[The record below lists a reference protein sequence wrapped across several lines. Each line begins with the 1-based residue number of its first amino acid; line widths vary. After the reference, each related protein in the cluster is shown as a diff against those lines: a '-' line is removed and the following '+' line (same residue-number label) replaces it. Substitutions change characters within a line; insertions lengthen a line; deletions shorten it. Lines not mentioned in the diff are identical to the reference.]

1 MLWQDDGAQT
11 QKSISSIWTGPKRK
25 AALWFGVGVSAGT
38 GLWNHWFMAESGTL
52 LLKLC
57 ENRKSLVSGS
67 CHTQNLLFNHILGGR
82 MNQWNLHTHRSLCQ
96 NYAAGSR
103 CVRASMCWRCRS
115 RLPPKQISKHSR
127 SPCCLAPRSPRLR
140 HCHLLNCHLSIRKN
154 ER

>member
-1 MLWQDDGAQT
+1 MEI
-11 QKSISSIWTGPKRK
+11 KKCISSICRLCVRQKRK
-25 AALWFGVGVSAGT
+25 EEHWFGGAVSTGT
-38 GLWNHWFMAESGTL
+38 EWWSHWFMAESGAL

-82 MNQWNLHTHRSLCQ
+82 MNQWNLRTHRSLCQ
-96 NYAAGSR
+96 NYDAAY
-103 CVRASMCWRCRS
+103 VRACMRWRCRS
-115 RLPPKQISKHSR
+115 RLPPEQISKHSR

-140 HCHLLNCHLSIRKN
+140 HCHLLNCHLSKGKK